1 MEEMVMADPT
11 IERYLDN
18 FGFDQVIAV
27 LDDKAAP
34 PAGASTSMSAK
45 AAAEAPVK
53 SEAKRCGKEVL
64 SLFLSDVP
72 EAACGAAA
80 GLKPTSKA
88 GARSASGTTT
98 PAARYFPLLGIV
110 VGYVDRS
117 KARNLAKHRDVKELF
132 HAYQPS
138 IIRPVNV
145 AAAKAKTKTTWGL
158 RKLGIEAL
166 WKEGLTGKGVAVGHL
181 DTGVDG
187 KHPAIKSRLA
197 AFMEF
202 DLQGNRVPGSSPHD
216 SDDHGTH
223 TAGTICGGKSGGL
236 SIGVAPKAELH
247 SGLVIEGGEVLFR
260 ILAGMEWILEQ
271 NVRVLSMSLG
281 FRGFTPFFLAVTQR
295 LRDRGVLPVFAIG
308 NEGVGTSRS
317 PGNYAEA
324 LSVGAIDINSRVANF
339 SGSIKFTRPVEPDQP
354 NIVAPGVDVIS
365 ARPGGGV
372 QSMSGTSMATPH
384 AAGIAA
390 LLFQAKPDASV
401 AQVEE
406 AIQTTCTRLP
416 NDTPLRYGF
425 GLVCP
430 HEALKKLK
438 AI

>member
-1 MEEMVMADPT
+1 MADPT
-11 IERYLDN
+11 IDRYLDN

-34 PAGASTSMSAK
+34 QAGAAASMSAK
-45 AAAEAPVK
+45 TAAKAPVK
-53 SEAKRCGKEVL
+53 TEAKKAGKEVL
-64 SLFLSDVP
+64 SLFMSDVP
-72 EAACGAAA
+72 ESAGGAAVA
-80 GLKPTSKA
+80 LTPPAKGS
-88 GARSASGTTT
+88 RSGSAANIT

-110 VGYVDRS
+110 LGYVDRN
-117 KARNLAKHRDVKELF
+117 AAQELDKHGDVKELY

-138 IIRPVNV
+138 LIRPVEV
-145 AAAKAKTKTTWGL
+145 AAAKATAKTTWGL
-158 RKLGIEAL
+158 RKLGIESL
-166 WKEGLTGKGVAVGHL
+166 WKQGLTGEGIAVGHL

-187 KHPAIKSRLA
+187 KHAAIKPRIA

-202 DLQGNRVPGSSPHD
+202 DFQGNRVPGTAPHD
-216 SDDHGTH
+216 TDEHGTH

-236 SIGVAPKAELH
+236 SIGVAPGAELH
-247 SGLVIEGGEVLFR
+247 SGLVIEGGDVLLR
-260 ILAGMEWILEQ
+260 ILAGMEWTLEQ

-281 FRGFTPFFLAVTQR
+281 LRGFTPFFLAVTQR
-295 LRDRGVLPVFAIG
+295 LRDRGVLPAFAIG

-324 LSVGAIDINSRVANF
+324 LSVGAIDKDSRVASF
-339 SGSIKFTRPVEPDQP
+339 SSSITFARPIEPNQP

-365 ARPGGGV
+365 AKPGGGV

-384 AAGIAA
+384 VAGVAA

-406 AIQTTCTRLP
+406 AIQTTCTQLP
-416 NDTPLRYGF
+416 SDPPLRYGF
-425 GLVCP
+425 GLVNP
-430 HEALKKLK
+430 SEALKKLK
-438 AI
+438 AL

>member
-1 MEEMVMADPT
+1 MADPT

-34 PAGASTSMSAK
+34 PVGAAASMSAR
-45 AAAEAPVK
+45 AAARAPVK
-53 SEAKRCGKEVL
+53 AEAKKSGKEVL
-64 SLFLSDVP
+64 SLFMSDVP
-72 EAACGAAA
+72 ESAGGAAVA
-80 GLKPTSKA
+80 FKPTSKA
-88 GARSASGTTT
+88 KARGAAPGTVT
-98 PAARYFPLLGIV
+98 PAARYFPLLGV
-110 VGYVDRS
+110 VLGYVDRS
-117 KARNLAKHRDVKELF
+117 AARALDKHSDVKELH

-138 IIRPVNV
+138 LIRPVEV
-145 AAAKAKTKTTWGL
+145 AAAKATTKMTWGL
-158 RKLGIEAL
+158 RKLGVEGL

-187 KHPAIKSRLA
+187 KHAALKARIA

-202 DLQGNRVPGSSPHD
+202 DFQGNRVPGASPHD

-236 SIGVAPKAELH
+236 AIGVAPQAELH
-247 SGLVIEGGEVLFR
+247 SGLVIEGGEVLLR
-260 ILAGMEWILEQ
+260 ILAGMEWALEQ
-271 NVRVLSMSLG
+271 NVRILSMSLG
-281 FRGFTPFFLAVTQR
+281 LRGFTPFFLAVTQR

-308 NEGVGTSRS
+308 NEGVGSSRS

-324 LSVGAIDINSRVANF
+324 LSVGAVDKNNRIANF
-339 SGSIKFTRPVEPDQP
+339 SSSITFARPVEPNQP

-365 ARPGGGV
+365 AKPGGGV

-384 AAGIAA
+384 AAGVAA

-401 AQVEE
+401 ALVEE
-406 AIQTTCTRLP
+406 ALQTTCTPLLSDP
-416 NDTPLRYGF
+416 PLRFGF
-425 GLVCP
+425 GLINP
-430 HEALKKLK
+430 REALKKLR
-438 AI
+438 AL

>member
-1 MEEMVMADPT
+1 MADPT

-34 PAGASTSMSAK
+34 PAGAATSMSAK
-45 AAAEAPVK
+45 TAAKTPVK
-53 SEAKRCGKEVL
+53 SEAKKSGKEVL
-64 SLFLSDVP
+64 GLFMSDVP
-72 EAACGAAA
+72 ESAGGAAVSF
-80 GLKPTSKA
+80 KPTSKA
-88 GARSASGTTT
+88 GARSGSVGTIT

-110 VGYVDRS
+110 LGYIDRNA
-117 KARNLAKHRDVKELF
+117 ARELDKHGDVKELH

-138 IIRPVNV
+138 LIRPVEV
-145 AAAKAKTKTTWGL
+145 AAAKATTKTTWGL

-166 WKEGLTGKGVAVGHL
+166 WKEGLTGKDVAVGHL

-187 KHPAIKSRLA
+187 KHAALKSRIA

-202 DLQGNRVPGSSPHD
+202 DFQGNRVPGSSPHD
-216 SDDHGTH
+216 TAEHGTH

-236 SIGVAPKAELH
+236 SIGVAPQAELH
-247 SGLVIEGGEVLFR
+247 SGLVIEGGDVLLR

-271 NVRVLSMSLG
+271 HVRVLSMSLG
-281 FRGFTPFFLAVTQR
+281 LRGFTPFFLAVTQR
-295 LRDRGVLPVFAIG
+295 LRDRGVLPAFAIG
-308 NEGVGTSRS
+308 NEGVGSSRS

-324 LSVGAIDINSRVANF
+324 LSVGAIDKDSRVPDF
-339 SGSIKFTRPVEPDQP
+339 SSSITFARPVEPNQP
-354 NIVAPGVDVIS
+354 NVVAPGVDVIS
-365 ARPGGGV
+365 AKPGGGV

-384 AAGIAA
+384 VAGVAA

-406 AIQTTCTRLP
+406 AIQTTCTQLP
-416 NDTPLRYGF
+416 SETESFVAFLNKRD
-425 GLVCP
+425 
-430 HEALKKLK
+430 HEGYH
-438 AI
+438 